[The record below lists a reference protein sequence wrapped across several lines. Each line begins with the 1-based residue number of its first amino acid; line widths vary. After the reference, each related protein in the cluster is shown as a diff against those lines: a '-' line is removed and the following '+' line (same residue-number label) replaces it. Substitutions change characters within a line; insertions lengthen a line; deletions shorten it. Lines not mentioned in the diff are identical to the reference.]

1 MRQGTTRLQ
10 AESSVPSSGSNQR
23 FLFSR
28 PRLWILRMCPIF
40 QKRAQDQCRRDL
52 VHESPVRL
60 PRVSSLV
67 EHLVS
72 FVRRKSFIPQ
82 MDRQPR

>member
-1 MRQGTTRLQ
+1 MGWNKRL
-10 AESSVPSSGSNQR
+10 
-23 FLFSR
+23 LFSGV
-28 PRLWILRMCPIF
+28 RLLILRMCPIF
-40 QKRAQDQCRRDL
+40 QKRTQDQGRCDL
-52 VHESPVRL
+52 VHDPPVRL
-60 PRVSSLV
+60 PCVSSLV